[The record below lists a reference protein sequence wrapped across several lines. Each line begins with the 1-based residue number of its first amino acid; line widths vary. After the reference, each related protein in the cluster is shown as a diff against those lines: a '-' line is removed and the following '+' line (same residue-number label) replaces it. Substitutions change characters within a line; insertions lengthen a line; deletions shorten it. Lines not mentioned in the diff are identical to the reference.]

1 MLKDLIAELEAG
13 IDFPEEV
20 DFSYEKLEGKIEYI
34 VERLCKILNGA
45 YFTRLYRKGLYCPI
59 VGRTNVGKSSLLNV
73 LLGEERAIVT
83 PIPGTTRDTIIESI
97 SIEGIPVTLV
107 DTAGIRDTQDLVES
121 IGVDRTLSVIENADI
136 VIWVIDVTESL
147 REDDLEIERLT
158 REKKRILVL
167 NKIDVNNRV
176 IYTDD
181 IRDLG
186 PVIEISCKTGEGIDG
201 LKLKLKEILGEVP
214 SPNQVIPINS
224 RHEALIKR
232 CIDVLSDVLN
242 GIRSRLPVDV
252 FAGDIW
258 ESYNILGE
266 ITGETADIDIVEEI
280 FSRFC
285 VGK

>member
-1 MLKDLIAELEAG
+1 
-13 IDFPEEV
+13 
-20 DFSYEKLEGKIEYI
+20 
-34 VERLCKILNGA
+34 
-45 YFTRLYRKGLYCPI
+45 
-59 VGRTNVGKSSLLNV
+59 
-73 LLGEERAIVT
+73 
-83 PIPGTTRDTIIESI
+83 
-97 SIEGIPVTLV
+97 
-107 DTAGIRDTQDLVES
+107 
-121 IGVDRTLSVIENADI
+121 
-136 VIWVIDVTESL
+136 
-147 REDDLEIERLT
+147 
-158 REKKRILVL
+158 
-167 NKIDVNNRV
+167 
-176 IYTDD
+176 
-181 IRDLG
+181 
-186 PVIEISCKTGEGIDG
+186 
-201 LKLKLKEILGEVP
+201 LKEILGEVP

>member
-1 MLKDLIAELEAG
+1 
-13 IDFPEEV
+13 
-20 DFSYEKLEGKIEYI
+20 
-34 VERLCKILNGA
+34 
-45 YFTRLYRKGLYCPI
+45 
-59 VGRTNVGKSSLLNV
+59 
-73 LLGEERAIVT
+73 
-83 PIPGTTRDTIIESI
+83 
-97 SIEGIPVTLV
+97 
-107 DTAGIRDTQDLVES
+107 
-121 IGVDRTLSVIENADI
+121 
-136 VIWVIDVTESL
+136 
-147 REDDLEIERLT
+147 DDLEIERLT